1 MLGIDGYQATQQ
13 RIKVQINDVEKF
25 KSRMKEFTE
34 DNSPKSLI
42 FTEDLK
48 NMLHLVE
55 SKEEIEMVRL
65 MIRKFCTQSREV
77 RFGNFVFGPVVMRM
91 FHSLKDSESAMS
103 FFHDEAITGFFD
115 QLATFQ
121 ILLDLLF
128 ETKCYQQLIDTYEA
142 IASKQVQGGR
152 YPKHVIVL
160 AFGACFR
167 LNTPE
172 SFKFASKLWQDCN
185 NVGHQPMRRAVSFFS
200 ALAINQNQPEVA
212 LEVLS
217 NVRQQNY
224 VHIKVLKAL
233 ALARIGR
240 FEDALPIL
248 RTTIEAG
255 NPMIDK
261 QTLPKDYI
269 EELKTL
275 FEKSTNKDT
284 ISDFKR
290 VYGFLEKNGHIS
302 EQTIDQMLTAEIRVT
317 AQTGDRMGGPTGPFN
332 KRLVDQ
338 RLRRNELDAP
348 STGRIRRPGLHELN

>member
-1 MLGIDGYQATQQ
+1 MT
-13 RIKVQINDVEKF
+13 
-25 KSRMKEFTE
+25 EFTQ
-34 DNSPKSLI
+34 DDSPKSLI

-48 NMLHLVE
+48 NMLHLIE
-55 SKEEIEMVRL
+55 SKDEIEMLRL
-65 MIRKFCTQSREV
+65 MIRKFWNQSREV

-91 FHSLKDSESAMS
+91 FHSLNDAEGAIS
-103 FFHDEAITGFFD
+103 FFNDESITGFFD

-128 ETKCYQQLIDTYEA
+128 ETKNYQQLLDTYEA
-142 IASKQVQGGR
+142 ISSKQVQGGR

-160 AFGACFR
+160 TFGACFR

-172 SFKFASKLWQDCN
+172 SYEYATKLWTDCN
-185 NVGHQPMRRAVSFFS
+185 NVGHQPMRRAVSFFA
-200 ALAINQNQPEVA
+200 ALAILQNQPEVA

-233 ALARIGR
+233 ALAKIGR
-240 FEDALPIL
+240 YEDVLPIL
-248 RTTIEAG
+248 RTTIEGA

-269 EELKTL
+269 EELKTI
-275 FEKSTNKDT
+275 FEKSTKKET
-284 ISDFKR
+284 ISDFNR
-290 VYGFLEKNGHIS
+290 IVGFLEKNGHIS
-302 EQTIDQMLTAEIRVT
+302 ENTMDQMLTAEIKIT
-317 AQTGDRMGGPTGPFN
+317 AQTADRLAGPPGPYN